1 MAIMSK
7 RFEIIEAISVELE
20 CCIREEIV
28 NESIDNLTSYSLK
41 GWISGSHVNY
51 WKHVQLL
58 EKVVGEI
65 EKLESFN
72 WKNLLRRTL
81 GKSFLKLS
89 NFSVFLSGSICPLV

>member
-41 GWISGSHVNY
+41 GWISGLHVNY

-65 EKLESFN
+65 EKLESFKKLFLN
-72 WKNLLRRTL
+72 VLLRR
-81 GKSFLKLS
+81 SFQFKAFQFLDFS
-89 NFSVFLSGSICPLV
+89 NNLFQ

>member
-41 GWISGSHVNY
+41 GWISELHVIGNGS
-51 WKHVQLL
+51 
-58 EKVVGEI
+58 
-65 EKLESFN
+65 
-72 WKNLLRRTL
+72 WKN
-81 GKSFLKLS
+81 
-89 NFSVFLSGSICPLV
+89 